1 MKVCAV
7 VVTFNRIDLLKQT
20 IQRLKNQS
28 KKLDRIIIVNNASTD
43 GTTEYLNSILSD
55 DIEVI
60 NMEKNEGG
68 AGGFYRGIKYAFE
81 KEYDYMWIMDDDT
94 LAETDALKN
103 LLFGIEKIKDEK
115 IGFVCSNVLYKDSKP
130 CMMNIPVLENIWN
143 EYADKGLVKVNA
155 ASFVSLLVS
164 REAIKEVGLPIK
176 EFFIWGDDFEF
187 TTRVSKEFECYM
199 VLNSIVYHY
208 MNSNN
213 GVDIINT
220 EPNRLARYFYEF
232 RNKFYINKRNGIKG
246 SLSYFK
252 YVLKTIFRVVIKNN
266 DYKIKKISIIIKGLC
281 AGAIF
286 NPNIEKVE

>member
-1 MKVCAV
+1 VKVCAI

-20 IQRLKNQS
+20 IQRLKIQS
-28 KKLDRIIIVNNASTD
+28 EKLDKIIIVNNASTD
-43 GTTEYLNSILSD
+43 GTTEYLKSILSD

-68 AGGFYRGIKYAFE
+68 AGGFYRGIKFAFE

-94 LAETDALKN
+94 LADTDALKN
-103 LLFGIEKIKDEK
+103 LLLGIEKIKGEK
-115 IGFVCSNVLYKDSKP
+115 KGFVCSNVLYKDSKP
-130 CMMNIPVLENIWN
+130 CLMNIPVLEDVWS

-164 REAIKEVGLPIK
+164 REVIKKVGLPIK

-246 SLSYFK
+246 ILSYFK

-266 DYKIKKISIIIKGLC
+266 NYKIKKISIIIKGLC
-281 AGAIF
+281 AGVIF